1 MTRINEK
8 SLKKIATG
16 ARILAE
22 GRFIGIIYFL
32 VLSQRNPQNSKFHVL
47 NNQKRYSMLL
57 ATTTYKLQIIQCGG
71 QLQDVREFW
80 KEAMKIEEELTATN
94 QMH

>member
-1 MTRINEK
+1 MQPVYVF
-8 SLKKIATG
+8 
-16 ARILAE
+16 LA
-22 GRFIGIIYFL
+22 
-32 VLSQRNPQNSKFHVL
+32 LSQGFKRRGTLKIVYFACIKTK
-47 NNQKRYSMLL
+47 KRYSMLL

>member
-1 MTRINEK
+1 MLPSSSWKERYVTTVSI
-8 SLKKIATG
+8 IYG
-16 ARILAE
+16 HILAP
-22 GRFIGIIYFL
+22 YFTHKL
-32 VLSQRNPQNSKFHVL
+32 HCL
-47 NNQKRYSMLL
+47 NEKRYSMLL

-71 QLQDVREFW
+71 QLQDVRDFW

>member
-1 MTRINEK
+1 MVP
-8 SLKKIATG
+8 SLWKGQT
-16 ARILAE
+16 
-22 GRFIGIIYFL
+22 
-32 VLSQRNPQNSKFHVL
+32 QRNAQNSITCIKTK
-47 NNQKRYSMLL
+47 KRYSMLL

>member
-1 MTRINEK
+1 M
-8 SLKKIATG
+8 
-16 ARILAE
+16 
-22 GRFIGIIYFL
+22 
-32 VLSQRNPQNSKFHVL
+32 V
-47 NNQKRYSMLL
+47 KRYSMLL

-71 QLQDVREFW
+71 QLQDVRDFW